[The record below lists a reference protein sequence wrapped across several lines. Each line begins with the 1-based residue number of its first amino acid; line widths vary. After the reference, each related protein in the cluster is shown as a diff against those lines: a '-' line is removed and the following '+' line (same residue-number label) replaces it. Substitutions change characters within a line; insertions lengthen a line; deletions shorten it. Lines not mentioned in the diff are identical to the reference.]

1 MLLTQDLYDFTYSKW
16 PDLNH
21 PTQPPPPA
29 PSESVVVE
37 AMPYLHALP
46 CFDDVTAG
54 DPDDVFVFFV
64 LVLEV
69 LLVLFTFTLVNS
81 ITLNNFLFGIL
92 NRRKCSTIWVFDSR
106 NFVSLH
112 DYDLAKHSSFKA
124 FVL

>member
-46 CFDDVTAG
+46 CLDDATA

-69 LLVLFTFTLVNS
+69 LLVLFTFALLNS
-81 ITLNNFLFGIL
+81 ITLYNFLFGIL
-92 NRRKCSTIWVFDSR
+92 NRGKCSAIFGVGVGFTQLRITSR
-106 NFVSLH
+106 L
-112 DYDLAKHSSFKA
+112 
-124 FVL
+124 